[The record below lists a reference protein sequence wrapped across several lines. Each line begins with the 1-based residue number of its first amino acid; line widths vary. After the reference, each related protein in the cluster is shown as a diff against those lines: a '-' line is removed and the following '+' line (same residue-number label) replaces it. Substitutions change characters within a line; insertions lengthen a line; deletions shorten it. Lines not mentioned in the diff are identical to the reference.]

1 MTKAE
6 LVGLVA
12 LDADMAKIRAEAVIN
27 AALDLIARELAGGGK
42 VNLTPLGGFEA
53 RDVPARTG
61 RNPKTGEAMTIEASR
76 TVKFTPAKS
85 LKEAVNQDQNDP
97 GGEDDQPRAQQLRQ
111 PSGSDRTNAVRRW
124 YRTYWV

>member
-1 MTKAE
+1 
-6 LVGLVA
+6 
-12 LDADMAKIRAEAVIN
+12 
-27 AALDLIARELAGGGK
+27 
-42 VNLTPLGGFEA
+42 
-53 RDVPARTG
+53 
-61 RNPKTGEAMTIEASR
+61 MTIEASR